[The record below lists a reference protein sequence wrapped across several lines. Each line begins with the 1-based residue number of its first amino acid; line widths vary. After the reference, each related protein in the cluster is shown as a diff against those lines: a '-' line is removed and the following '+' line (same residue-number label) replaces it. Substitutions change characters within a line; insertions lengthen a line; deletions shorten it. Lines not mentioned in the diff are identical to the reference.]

1 MSHECVRPMTNR
13 SGTLL
18 TANTSISYEIREET
32 CYSKTILEC
41 IIPSKPKEKAHF
53 SIISE
58 CMDNAK
64 SLKAI

>member
-18 TANTSISYEIREET
+18 TANKSISYQIREET

-41 IIPSKPKEKAHF
+41 FIPSEYR
-53 SIISE
+53 
-58 CMDNAK
+58 K
-64 SLKAI
+64 SKFFNYFRVYDQY